1 MKNITGCSCEHS
13 NDIIF
18 CERHNVEKS
27 SHFVDLCKYKQNYFD
42 AWEEGRGPGQ
52 KLSNQKNSLNQN
64 SNTVKKC
71 GGCSKNKPS
80 TIDKAKSLVEA
91 VSKFAMSGF
100 ETVDSETK
108 NSRLEICNSC
118 DRMNKENRTCLE
130 CGCFLD
136 IKTGWATEKCPIGKW
151 DTVVQIQKPG
161 GCGGCSQKKSE

>member
-1 MKNITGCSCEHS
+1 MISEK
-13 NDIIF
+13 F
-18 CERHNVEKS
+18 CEKCNIQK
-27 SHFVDLCKYKQNYFD
+27 FVDLNGEYCPICRFNSV
-42 AWEEGRGPGQ
+42 G
-52 KLSNQKNSLNQN
+52 LSTKDDDYLINIELKDQN
-64 SNTVKKC
+64 SPSLLDKT
-71 GGCSKNKPS
+71 KNF
-80 TIDKAKSLVEA
+80 VGA
-91 VSKFAMSGF
+91 VSRFAMSGF